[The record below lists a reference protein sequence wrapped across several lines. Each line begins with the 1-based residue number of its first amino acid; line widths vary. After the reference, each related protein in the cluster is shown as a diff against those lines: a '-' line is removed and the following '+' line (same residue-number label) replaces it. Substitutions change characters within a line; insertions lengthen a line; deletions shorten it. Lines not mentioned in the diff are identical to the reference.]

1 MKLMVL
7 DGNSLVNRA
16 FYGVGKN
23 QLLTTR
29 QGLHT
34 NAIYGFVTMLQK
46 LLDDEKPNAVCV
58 TFDRREPTFRHKA
71 DAAYKATRKGMPD
84 ELAEQM
90 LPLKQV
96 LAAMSIPCYELA
108 GYEADDLLGTISR
121 RCEAEGWDCVIATGD
136 RDSLQLITDRTR
148 VLLLPGGRNDGAR
161 NMTQKTFRAEY
172 GFDPI
177 HMIDLKALAGD
188 SSDNISR
195 YRRKDRHDAGTDLWR
210 H

>member
-23 QLLTTR
+23 RLLTTR

-90 LPLKQV
+90 LPLKHHQPPV
-96 LAAMSIPCYELA
+96 RGGGLGLRHRHRRPGQPAADHRPHPRA
-108 GYEADDLLGTISR
+108 PAAR
-121 RCEAEGWDCVIATGD
+121 RTE
-136 RDSLQLITDRTR
+136 
-148 VLLLPGGRNDGAR
+148 
-161 NMTQKTFRAEY
+161 
-172 GFDPI
+172 
-177 HMIDLKALAGD
+177 
-188 SSDNISR
+188 
-195 YRRKDRHDAGTDLWR
+195 
-210 H
+210 

>member
-58 TFDRREPTFRHKA
+58 TFDRREPTFRLRPIPGANRVKRPTSFYESELLNYCEFH
-71 DAAYKATRKGMPD
+71 TR
-84 ELAEQM
+84 A
-90 LPLKQV
+90 V
-96 LAAMSIPCYELA
+96 A
-108 GYEADDLLGTISR
+108 
-121 RCEAEGWDCVIATGD
+121 
-136 RDSLQLITDRTR
+136 
-148 VLLLPGGRNDGAR
+148 
-161 NMTQKTFRAEY
+161 F
-172 GFDPI
+172 
-177 HMIDLKALAGD
+177 
-188 SSDNISR
+188 
-195 YRRKDRHDAGTDLWR
+195 
-210 H
+210 

>member
-84 ELAEQM
+84 
-90 LPLKQV
+90 
-96 LAAMSIPCYELA
+96 
-108 GYEADDLLGTISR
+108 
-121 RCEAEGWDCVIATGD
+121 
-136 RDSLQLITDRTR
+136 
-148 VLLLPGGRNDGAR
+148 
-161 NMTQKTFRAEY
+161 
-172 GFDPI
+172 
-177 HMIDLKALAGD
+177 
-188 SSDNISR
+188 
-195 YRRKDRHDAGTDLWR
+195 
-210 H
+210 